1 MTSIP
6 IPHETTRTEVTSG
19 LRQLADYLD
28 AHPDLPVALF
38 GWDLLVG
45 ADGDNDAAKKAELD
59 RIAAVLGVQIND
71 KFADTGHYSAVRSF
85 GPISYHAYHV
95 TTHAKAA
102 YQAYM
107 TYADAVIP
115 DDPPEAA

>member
-6 IPHETTRTEVTSG
+6 IPRVPTRTEVSSG

-28 AHPDLPVALF
+28 AHPDIPVALF

-45 ADGDNDAAKKAELD
+45 ADGDNDTAKKAELD
-59 RIAAVLGVQIND
+59 RIAAVLGVPVD
-71 KFADTGHYSAVRSF
+71 YKSAGTGHYSAVRSF

-95 TTHAKAA
+95 TTKAKAT
-102 YQAYM
+102 YQAHM
-107 TYADAVIP
+107 TYADAVTP